1 MTLAEIVYCLIL
13 GVPMIVAMSIL
24 LNEKRAG
31 ISPTPTMPGTRR
43 VVVDLLKRYAGGE
56 HQSVRIAELG
66 SGWGGLVV
74 RLANAFPNATITGF
88 EISPWPRLISRIIT
102 IFNSRIIILN
112 QDFFSQ
118 DWSQFDVM
126 VCYLSPQHMAH
137 IEAQLNQ
144 LARKPLVISCA
155 FAMPNT
161 IPSETVTIRQIVT
174 VNIYVYNSPPANLS
188 RH

>member
-1 MTLAEIVYCLIL
+1 MTVAEIFYCLAVGIA
-13 GVPMIVAMSIL
+13 MIVAMSIL

-43 VVVDLLKRYAGGE
+43 AVIDLLSKHIGASRSL
-56 HQSVRIAELG
+56 QIAELG

-74 RLANAFPNATITGF
+74 KLANAFPNAMITGF

-112 QDFFSQ
+112 EDFFSQ
-118 DWSQFDVM
+118 DWSRYDVL
-126 VCYLSPQHMAH
+126 VCYLSPQHMAR

-144 LARKPLVISCA
+144 LHRKPLVISCA
-155 FAMPNT
+155 FSMPNA
-161 IPSETVTIRQIVT
+161 IPSETVTIRQIVH
-174 VNIYVYNSPPANLS
+174 VNIYVYNSRLS
-188 RH
+188 EHSLQ